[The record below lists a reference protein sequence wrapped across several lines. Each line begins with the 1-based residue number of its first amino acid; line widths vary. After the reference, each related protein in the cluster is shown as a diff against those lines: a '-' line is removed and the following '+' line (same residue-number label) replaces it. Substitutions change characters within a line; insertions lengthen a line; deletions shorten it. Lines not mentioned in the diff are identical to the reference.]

1 MVFSRRGVSDM
12 DVLAVGHDDG
22 CFVRSLGARGVVFG
36 LRSAPDLHRARLAR
50 HPRLHAHGTGPLPG
64 RGRRVRIVLT
74 PASRSYNRRSGRCPG
89 WVDCRG
95 RGRKEEEEMSPLT
108 LWLTIVGAGAGTF
121 ALRLS
126 FIALLGRVEIP
137 LFFRRVLRFVPA
149 AVLTAF
155 VIPLLFYENGAL
167 HVSLGNERLLA
178 GLVAALIAWRTRS
191 VLFTLGAGMATLW
204 TLQAVGQSL

>member
-1 MVFSRRGVSDM
+1 VST
-12 DVLAVGHDDG
+12 
-22 CFVRSLGARGVVFG
+22 S
-36 LRSAPDLHRARLAR
+36 
-50 HPRLHAHGTGPLPG
+50 
-64 RGRRVRIVLT
+64 
-74 PASRSYNRRSGRCPG
+74 
-89 WVDCRG
+89 
-95 RGRKEEEEMSPLT
+95 T

-126 FIALLGRVEIP
+126 FIALLGQVEMP
-137 LFFRRVLRFVPA
+137 LFLRRILRLVPA

-167 HVSLGNERLLA
+167 QVSLGNERLLA

-191 VLFTLGAGMATLW
+191 VLFTLGGGMAMLW